1 MATSPQ
7 PQLIRAIGRLSLTA
21 LVVNG
26 IVGSGIYGLP
36 SEISRLLGTFG
47 PWAYV
52 AGAAGIAVVMA
63 CFAEVGSQFPECG
76 GPYLY
81 SCVAFGRFWGILMG
95 WLNWLVRLT
104 SAAAN
109 ANVFVAYF
117 AQFFPGASEPTP
129 RGCLL
134 AVLLGILAVIN
145 LRGVRLGA
153 GVNTFLAAAKLA
165 PLAIFIL
172 LGLAL
177 ARGPAPAALPEV
189 FAAGGPAWGNWFTA
203 ILLLIFAYGGFEIA
217 TFGMAEARN
226 TRRDMPFALFAGI
239 GSVFVI
245 YTLIQVVVLR
255 ALGGAAGGSA
265 PIAQA
270 ARVFLGPAGAAFMSV
285 GALLS
290 VYGNLSGSL
299 MNGPRLTYAMAERGD
314 FPPVLGAVGRRF
326 RTPYVSIALYAVLV
340 FALALFGS
348 FKWNAILAA
357 VARLFTYGTVCVAVL
372 VLRKRRPDA
381 DAFRLPVPQLW
392 VGAGVLFLGAAAT
405 RMDRGS
411 VAILTATFAVSL
423 LNWLWARGRPGTH
436 ATS

>member
-1 MATSPQ
+1 MIATP
-7 PQLIRAIGRLSLTA
+7 PPKLVRAVGRCSLTA

-36 SEISRLLGTFG
+36 SEITRLLGTFS

-52 AGAAGIAVVMA
+52 AGAAGIAAVMA

-81 SCVAFGRFWGILMG
+81 SRLAFGQFWGILMG

-109 ANVFVAYF
+109 ANIFVAYF
-117 AQFFPGASEPTP
+117 TQFVPWAGDPAP
-129 RGCLL
+129 RACVLT
-134 AVLLGILAVIN
+134 VLLGALAVVN

-165 PLAIFIL
+165 PLGVFIL
-172 LGLAL
+172 LGIAL
-177 ARGPAPAALPEV
+177 ARGPAPSPVALIFSPAAPV
-189 FAAGGPAWGNWFTA
+189 WGNWFTA

-226 TRRDMPFALFAGI
+226 TRRDIPFALFGGI
-239 GSVFVI
+239 ATVFVI

-255 ALGGAAGGSA
+255 ALGGAAGGAA
-265 PIAQA
+265 PVAEA
-270 ARVFLGPAGAAFMSV
+270 ARMFLGPAGAAFMSV

-299 MNGPRLTYAMAERGD
+299 LNGPRLTYAMAERGD
-314 FPPVLGAVGRRF
+314 FPGFFGAVGRRF
-326 RTPYVSIALYAVLV
+326 HTPYTSIIVYALL
-340 FALALFGS
+340 ALALSLFGS
-348 FKWNAILAA
+348 FRWNAILAA
-357 VARLFTYGTVCVAVL
+357 VARLFTYASVCFTVL
-372 VLRKRRPDA
+372 VLRRKQPHT
-381 DAFRLPVPQLW
+381 DAFRLPAAQLW
-392 VGAGVLFLGAAAT
+392 VAAAILFLGAAAT
-405 RMDRGS
+405 RMDRTS
-411 VAILTATFAVSL
+411 VAIIATTVIVSFA
-423 LNWLWARGRPGTH
+423 NWLWARKRP
-436 ATS
+436 ASEAA